1 MMKQTRVIL
10 PGFVEKAEPPLIKP
24 SCYSCRKK
32 FEPPELRVSYSK
44 NYCERCGVGLFG
56 EDYFSFDAKPAPT
69 IRKNLA
75 VHFAVLSLGA
85 AGLFL
90 WLLAGQS

>member
-1 MMKQTRVIL
+1 MPRQAGVIV
-10 PGFVEKAEPPLIKP
+10 PGPPDKSEPEVRKP

-32 FEPPELRVSYSK
+32 FEPSELRVSYSK

-56 EDYFSFDAKPAPT
+56 ADYFSFNAKPAPT

-75 VHFAVLSLGA
+75 VHFAVLLFGV
-85 AGLFL
+85 AGLLL
-90 WLLAGQS
+90 WLLTGRS